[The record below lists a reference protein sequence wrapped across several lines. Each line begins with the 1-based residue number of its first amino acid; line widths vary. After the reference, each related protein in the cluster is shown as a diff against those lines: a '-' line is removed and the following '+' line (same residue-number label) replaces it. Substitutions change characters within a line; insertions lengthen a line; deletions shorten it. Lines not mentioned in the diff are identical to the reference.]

1 MNALEYYLKIS
12 EITTHHAFIKLL
24 TKRETMSG
32 IAFSFHQCNIFD
44 DYLMRIYHSVIQY
57 IYILIHH
64 FIKIIIVL
72 PTVLSL
78 PYRTCPFSVSVNS
91 GSPVCNLLDR
101 WCR

>member
-1 MNALEYYLKIS
+1 MNVLEYYLKIS
-12 EITTHHAFIKLL
+12 RITTHHTLIKLL

-32 IAFSFHQCNIFD
+32 IAFSFHLYNIFD
-44 DYLMRIYHSVIQY
+44 DYLMRIYHSVTQC

-64 FIKIIIVL
+64 FIKIIIVI

-78 PYRTCPFSVSVNS
+78 PCRTCPFSVSVNS
-91 GSPVCNLLDR
+91 GSPVYNLLDR

>member
-1 MNALEYYLKIS
+1 MNVLEYYLKIS
-12 EITTHHAFIKLL
+12 RITTHHTLIKLL

-32 IAFSFHQCNIFD
+32 IAFSFHLYNIFD
-44 DYLMRIYHSVIQY
+44 DYLMRIYHSVTQC

-64 FIKIIIVL
+64 FIKIIIVI

-78 PYRTCPFSVSVNS
+78 LCRTCPFSVSVNN
-91 GSPVCNLLDR
+91 GSPVYNLLDR

>member
-12 EITTHHAFIKLL
+12 GITTHHAFIKLL

-32 IAFSFHQCNIFD
+32 IAFSFHQYNIFD
-44 DYLMRIYHSVIQY
+44 GYLMRIYHSVIQC

-64 FIKIIIVL
+64 LIKIIIVL

-78 PYRTCPFSVSVNS
+78 PCRTCLFSV
-91 GSPVCNLLDR
+91 
-101 WCR
+101 

>member
-1 MNALEYYLKIS
+1 MNVTEYCLKIS
-12 EITTHHAFIKLL
+12 RITTHHTLIKLL
-24 TKRETMSG
+24 TKRKTMSS
-32 IAFSFHQCNIFD
+32 IAFSFHQYKIFD
-44 DYLMRIYHSVIQY
+44 DYLMRIYHSVAQC

-64 FIKIIIVL
+64 FIKIIIVP

-78 PYRTCPFSVSVNS
+78 PCRICPFSVLVNN

>member
-1 MNALEYYLKIS
+1 MNVLEYYLKIS
-12 EITTHHAFIKLL
+12 GIITHHAFIKLL

-32 IAFSFHQCNIFD
+32 IAFSFHQYNIFD
-44 DYLMRIYHSVIQY
+44 DYLTRIYHSVIQY

-78 PYRTCPFSVSVNS
+78 PCRTCPFSVSVNN
-91 GSPVCNLLDR
+91 GSPVCNLPDR

>member
-12 EITTHHAFIKLL
+12 TITIHHTFIKLL

-32 IAFSFHQCNIFD
+32 IAFSFHLYNIFD
-44 DYLMRIYHSVIQY
+44 DYLMRIYHSVVQCIC
-57 IYILIHH
+57 ILIHH

-78 PYRTCPFSVSVNS
+78 PCRTCPFSV
-91 GSPVCNLLDR
+91 
-101 WCR
+101 

>member
-1 MNALEYYLKIS
+1 MNVTEYYLKIS
-12 EITTHHAFIKLL
+12 TITIHHTFIKLL
-24 TKRETMSG
+24 TKREMMSG
-32 IAFSFHQCNIFD
+32 ITFSFHQYIIFD
-44 DYLMRIYHSVIQY
+44 DYLMRIYHSVIQC

-78 PYRTCPFSVSVNS
+78 PYRTCQFAVSVNN
-91 GSPVCNLLDR
+91 GSPVCNLPDR